1 MSSPNHPSS
10 LPTTPTL
17 NNSQSTGYPPHQIFM
32 STGHPPC
39 QEIHVYRPSIL
50 ILRNSYPSTQYEFL
64 VYRPSTLVR
73 IIPLVYRP
81 PTVYRLSIMSIS
93 IQYPPC
99 SKIDPPG
106 QIFKSTAHPLCP
118 SSL

>member
-64 VYRPSTLVR
+64 VYRPSTLDQ
-73 IIPLVYRP
+73 IIPLSYQP
-81 PTVYRLSIMSIS
+81 PTAYRLPTCSF
-93 IQYPPC
+93 QLHYPP
-99 SKIDPPG
+99 SPKTDQP
-106 QIFKSTAHPLCP
+106 H
-118 SSL
+118 